1 MPSWLTYHLLPE
13 AVLSRP
19 PTARGSCS
27 GFPKHGRVSQTKV
40 VQRSHQTAAT
50 GRTSGL
56 ATAVKA
62 QPAVTYQEMTG
73 QEDARNAYFLWS
85 KSIASLNLSDLQWS
99 WDEAVKKG
107 NCKCLKC
114 KSQGPGVSLR
124 TPWPCV
130 IPIKNPFRQQK
141 CSKMLQTPNSI
152 LVCCLSTV
160 YAVYVF
166 EPQKQHWQPSSHF
179 NTIVPAACGFR
190 PWLHFLEMHSE
201 LSTQWTALRTPWWLV
216 MSASKI
222 PSVR

>member
-27 GFPKHGRVSQTKV
+27 GFQKHGRVSQTKV

-114 KSQGPGVSLR
+114 KSQGPGVSFR
-124 TPWPCV
+124 TQCV
-130 IPIKNPFRQQK
+130 IRWRIRLDNSG
-141 CSKMLQTPNSI
+141 SKMLQA
-152 LVCCLSTV
+152 LS
-160 YAVYVF
+160 VF
-166 EPQKQHWQPSSHF
+166 LLLT
-179 NTIVPAACGFR
+179 NTN
-190 PWLHFLEMHSE
+190 
-201 LSTQWTALRTPWWLV
+201 ALPV
-216 MSASKI
+216 
-222 PSVR
+222 